1 MKVIK
6 NNIIKKF
13 GVKKSNY
20 INAAVM
26 FFAGILFNDKFA
38 FASTGNEKMDNS
50 LTSLKTL
57 FTGIVSMIGAVVLV
71 KNIMDF
77 ANAFQQ
83 RDQAAMTDG
92 LRGIVAGLLMTFVGG
107 ILTLLGIK

>member
-6 NNIIKKF
+6 NNIIRKF
-13 GVKKSNY
+13 GAKTSNI
-20 INAAVM
+20 INSAVI
-26 FFAGILFNDKFA
+26 FCAGILFNYRFV

-50 LTSLKTL
+50 LTALKTL
-57 FTGIVSMIGAVVLV
+57 FTGIVSMIGAVVLI